1 MLNKVIR
8 REKYLEKIYLF
19 KNQAVIK
26 VITGQRR
33 TGKSYILKSII
44 GELEL
49 QGVLKKNI
57 IYLNKEDLQFDKII
71 SYKEL
76 HIFIETKLQK
86 ANKNKKIYLLIDEVQ
101 EISGFEKAIRSY
113 ALNKKFDIY
122 ITGSNSE
129 IISSELSTYLGG
141 RYIENFIAP
150 LDFKEFL
157 KFSGLRTNHESLEK
171 YFRYGGL
178 PFIHNMPLNDE
189 VVFTYAKNIFN
200 SILLKDVIKKFEI
213 RNIALLEKLVMFLCG
228 NIGYEFSANS
238 ICKYLKNEGI
248 KVTPSIILDYLYA
261 LRAGYF
267 IHEVKRYD
275 LVGKKVFKQNAKYY
289 VNDIGIR
296 NALAGF
302 NEAMTNQVMENIVF
316 MQLKSDGYEIYT
328 GTLEGREIDFVAI
341 KNTKIKYIQVALTI
355 GDTKT
360 REREFGNLLKIKD
373 NFEKI
378 VISMDP
384 VVNEYQGIKHMKL
397 IDFLLKGEVKKVK

>member
-1 MLNKVIR
+1 MSETIIKR
-8 REKYLEKIYLF
+8 QKYIERIYLF
-19 KNQAVIK
+19 KNQDIIK

-44 GELEL
+44 GDLRRQGILE
-49 QGVLKKNI
+49 KNI
-57 IYLNKEDLQFDKII
+57 IYLNKEDLQFDKIV

-76 HIFIETKLQK
+76 HNFVEIKLKK
-86 ANKNKKIYLLIDEVQ
+86 ANKNKQIYLLIDEVQ
-101 EISGFEKAIRSY
+101 EIVGFEKTVRSY

-157 KFSGLRTNHESLEK
+157 QFSGFKASHESLET
-171 YFRYGGL
+171 YIRYGGL

-200 SILLKDVIKKFEI
+200 SILLTDVIKKFEI

-238 ICKYLKNEGI
+238 ICKYLKSEGV
-248 KVTPSIILDYLYA
+248 KVTPSVILDYLYA

-275 LVGKKVFKQNAKYY
+275 LIGKRVFKQNAKYY

-296 NALAGF
+296 NSLIGF
-302 NEAMTNQVMENIVF
+302 DAAMTNQVIENIVF
-316 MQLKSDGYEIYT
+316 MQLKSDGYKVYT
-328 GTLEGREIDFVAI
+328 GSLGDKEIDFVAT
-341 KNTKIKYIQVALTI
+341 KNNQIKYIQVALTI
-355 GDTKT
+355 GDKKT
-360 REREFGNLLKIKD
+360 REREFGNLLKIND

-384 VVNEYQGIKHMKL
+384 IVGDYQGIRHIKL
-397 IDFLLKGEVKKVK
+397 IDFLTASSD